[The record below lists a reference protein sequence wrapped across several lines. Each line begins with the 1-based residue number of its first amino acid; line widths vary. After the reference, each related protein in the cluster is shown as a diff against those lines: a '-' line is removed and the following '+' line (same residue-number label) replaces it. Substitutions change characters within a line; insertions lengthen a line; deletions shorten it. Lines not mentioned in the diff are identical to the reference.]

1 MARAVYS
8 QQFILYGPETGATAF
23 DVPEGF
29 TAVVR
34 ELSVYQEIGAY
45 DVSFTINDSP
55 EAPLTVVW
63 SAHDVGVLTQ
73 QNIHGRW
80 VVPET
85 GSMEFFLSAYGDQV
99 ALYAGGYLL
108 RND

>member
-8 QQFILYGPETGATAF
+8 QQFILYGPETGATVFA
-23 DVPEGF
+23 VPDGF

-45 DVSFTINDSP
+45 DVSFTISDSA

-63 SAHDVGVLTQ
+63 SAHDVGALTQ
-73 QNIHGRW
+73 SNVQGRW
-80 VVPET
+80 VVPEN
-85 GSMEFFLSAYGDQV
+85 GLMQFFLSAFGDQV